1 VYVGYRFF
9 EEYIKQD
16 LPVFWQALRHMVGNF
31 YQPQVWVDS
40 PRVVEAIYNQI
51 GSELRVSLING
62 ITGRPSGEVS
72 YLAGWRGFT
81 NIVEVIPI
89 HDVKIVVRGKRILR
103 ATDLAGRML
112 SVTSAKGRTVISVP
126 RLMQYDVISLARG

>member
-1 VYVGYRFF
+1 
-9 EEYIKQD
+9 
-16 LPVFWQALRHMVGNF
+16 MVGNF
-31 YQPQVWVDS
+31 YQPQVWVDG

-62 ITGRPSGEVS
+62 ITGRPSGK
-72 YLAGWRGFT
+72 GFT

-89 HDVKIVVRGKRILR
+89 HDVKIVVRSKRILR